1 MSTQGAPIVM
11 GAVLS
16 GRNNGWF
23 ANRGVVMLNINLCIS
38 LISSYATS
46 YDGFMMNDLQS
57 LDTWKA
63 YFHDLDASSLALLNA
78 IQNVGQLV
86 ALPFCA
92 IACDKFEYMFVAARG
107 ILGIGLA
114 FNITATP
121 LLILELAFPTQRAPL
136 LLSCYFIE
144 ESPRWLIDNGRGE
157 KAKQIIIKY
166 HTSGDAEDYM
176 VLLEL
181 GEIGEALRIE
191 KEALVNTSY
200 LSFCKTKG
208 NRLRFF
214 IILAVGFLSQW
225 SGNGLISY
233 YLTLILNS
241 VGSTSQDTQ
250 TLINGLLTI
259 WGLVTTFFSSLV
271 NKFGRGRFWTALKS
285 TYEQSTDLA
294 GEGSKGVA
302 KGVLAM
308 IFLYNLSY
316 AIGWGPL
323 GLVLYNLFVA
333 LALIFNQYVNPIGV
347 VLPLEETAAII
358 DGTEVQEQLAEGVA
372 RATEGEKKI
381 MNEETREVKTE
392 IQTDI

>member
-1 MSTQGAPIVM
+1 MDYLWNLQNEQRLCLEDPILPPRPVS
-11 GAVLS
+11 VL
-16 GRNNGWF
+16 
-23 ANRGVVMLNINLCIS
+23 
-38 LISSYATS
+38 
-46 YDGFMMNDLQS
+46 Q
-57 LDTWKA
+57 
-63 YFHDLDASSLALLNA
+63 
-78 IQNVGQLV
+78 
-86 ALPFCA
+86 
-92 IACDKFEYMFVAARG
+92 
-107 ILGIGLA
+107 
-114 FNITATP
+114 
-121 LLILELAFPTQRAPL
+121 

-271 NKFGRGRFWTALKS
+271 NKFGRGRCFWYRQPACWCASSVRSYFLTNATFANHDSLDGA
-285 TYEQSTDLA
+285 QVDL
-294 GEGSKGVA
+294 
-302 KGVLAM
+302 
-308 IFLYNLSY
+308 
-316 AIGWGPL
+316 
-323 GLVLYNLFVA
+323 
-333 LALIFNQYVNPIGV
+333 
-347 VLPLEETAAII
+347 
-358 DGTEVQEQLAEGVA
+358 
-372 RATEGEKKI
+372 
-381 MNEETREVKTE
+381 
-392 IQTDI
+392 